1 MTHQRLRQ
9 PLCPISGCHKDLQP
23 TCTPQPVV
31 AMTAAAMLFVASAAT
46 ALGAEVDEDDGS
58 FSAVSL
64 NFETN
69 ATDGDVGI
77 QTFFD
82 ADGLKSVEIEDPKG
96 RTIFEVDIG
105 AGLRKVGFTEL
116 FFEGMEPLIADI
128 APEDEKEG
136 AEFTLKKIFELFPA
150 GEYKF
155 EGKTIEGAELEGTA
169 LLTTVIPAG
178 PVIVAPQKDA
188 EVPAGQALVIDWEP
202 VTETIL
208 PDLGPLKVIGYQVI
222 VSNENIGD
230 EFTIDLTAD
239 MTEVMVP
246 AAFLAADTEFDF
258 EILVIEESG
267 NQTITE
273 SNFVTGGLSL

>member
-9 PLCPISGCHKDLQP
+9 PLCPISGYHKDLQP
-23 TCTPQPVV
+23 RCTPQPIVG
-31 AMTAAAMLFVASAAT
+31 MIAAAMLLATSAAT
-46 ALGAEVDEDDGS
+46 ALGDEDDKGS
-58 FSAVSL
+58 FAVVSL

-77 QTFFD
+77 QAFFD
-82 ADGLKSVEIEDPKG
+82 ADGLKSVEIESPEG
-96 RTIFEVDIG
+96 RTIFEVEIG
-105 AGLRKVGFTEL
+105 GGLRKVGFTEL

-136 AEFTLKKIFELFPA
+136 AEFTLKEIFELFPA

-230 EFTIDLTAD
+230 EFTIDLMAD
-239 MTEVMVP
+239 MTEVTVP